1 MSAPADAAS
10 QVEIRAATPADAAD
24 VLALVTALAVYEKE
38 GDKVKMTE
46 AGCRKALEAGHL
58 NALLGFANGK
68 AGAMALYY
76 FNFSSW
82 TGRRGLFLEDLFVA
96 PDLRGHGVG
105 LDLLKRL
112 AAMAVSADCGRMEW
126 NVLDWNN
133 SAKGFYEMLG
143 ARHATGWETWRLEGE
158 ALKALGAG

>member
-1 MSAPADAAS
+1 MNQIS
-10 QVEIRAATPADAAD
+10 IRGATPDDAGA
-24 VLALVTALAVYEKE
+24 VLELVTALAVYEKE

-58 NALLGFANGK
+58 NALLGFDAGK
-68 AGAMALYY
+68 PVAMALYF

-96 PDLRGHGVG
+96 PELRGQGVG

-112 AAMAVSADCGRMEW
+112 ARLAVSMDCGRMEW

-143 ARHATGWETWRLEGE
+143 ARHATGWETWRLEGN
-158 ALKALGAG
+158 ALKALGSAG